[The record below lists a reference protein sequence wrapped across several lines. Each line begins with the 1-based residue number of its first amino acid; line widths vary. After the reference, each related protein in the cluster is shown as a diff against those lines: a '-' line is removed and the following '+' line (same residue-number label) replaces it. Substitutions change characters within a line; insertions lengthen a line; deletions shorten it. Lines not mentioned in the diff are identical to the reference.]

1 MESEPK
7 TKTAN
12 PSKYPP
18 VDPNKLPYP
27 FAGVDEAGRGCLA
40 GPVVAAAV
48 ILPKGWSHP
57 ELTDSKL
64 LTPEK
69 REELRIVILAHAVA
83 WAVAESDVQ
92 TISTKNIL
100 QATFDAMW
108 KAIHQLKLKPELLAI
123 DGNRFRK
130 GEIPHTLYVKG
141 DSRLQAISA
150 ASILAKTHRDALMTE
165 LHSVEPLYEWDIN
178 KGYPTPRH
186 RALLEKYGPSEHH
199 RRGFKT
205 VDASLGLFG
214 PGPR

>member
-1 MESEPK
+1 METRAK
-7 TKTAN
+7 AAHAG
-12 PSKYPP
+12 KYPP
-18 VDPNKLPYP
+18 VDPETLPYP

-48 ILPKGWSHP
+48 ILPRGWSHP

-69 REELRIVILAHAVA
+69 REELRAVILEYAVA
-83 WAVAESDVQ
+83 WAVGESDVH

-100 QATFDAMW
+100 QASFDAMW
-108 KAIHQLKLKPELLAI
+108 AAVRQLKVKPELLAI

-130 GEIPHTLYVKG
+130 GDIPHALYIKG

-150 ASILAKTHRDALMTE
+150 ASILAKTHRDVLMAE
-165 LHSVEPLYEWDIN
+165 LHRAEPIYEWDIN